1 MTGIDRSLIFGITSL
16 ALYVLGG
23 VSTFAGI
30 GMVMAFKGTSLM
42 GLGDAG
48 SLGYVFICVGLCVS
62 VAGVLM
68 MRILRNR
75 RLA

>member
-1 MTGIDRSLIFGITSL
+1 MVFGVTSL

-23 VSTFAGI
+23 IATFAGI
-30 GMVMAFKGTSLM
+30 GMVMALKGHNLLGM
-42 GLGDAG
+42 GDAG

-62 VAGVLM
+62 VTGVLM

-75 RLA
+75 RLV